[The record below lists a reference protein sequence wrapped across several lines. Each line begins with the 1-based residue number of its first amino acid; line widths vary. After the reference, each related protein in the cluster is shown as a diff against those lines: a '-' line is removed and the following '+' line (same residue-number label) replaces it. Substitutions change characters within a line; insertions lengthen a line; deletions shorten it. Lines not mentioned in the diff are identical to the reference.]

1 MINSN
6 EFRDKVV
13 AVTGGAQ
20 GIGLCLV
27 HTFAQSGAKVVYCD
41 LKVQSG
47 RYWER
52 RLTDE
57 GMDVSFIQADL
68 EQETGARKFART
80 VVRRY
85 QRTDVLIN
93 NVGILDFGQ
102 DFLRRPLQE
111 WNRIISVN
119 LTSYFLCSQLFAPE
133 LIKSKGCIVNIA
145 STRALMS
152 EPDTEPYSASKGG
165 IVALTHS
172 LAVTLGNRGVRVN
185 CVSPGWI
192 DTSQWQMKPSK
203 PKLRKIDHR
212 QHPAGRVGRPEDI
225 AAVCLFLAAPRLAGF
240 ITGQNF
246 VVDGGMTRKM
256 IYE

>member
-1 MINSN
+1 VINSN